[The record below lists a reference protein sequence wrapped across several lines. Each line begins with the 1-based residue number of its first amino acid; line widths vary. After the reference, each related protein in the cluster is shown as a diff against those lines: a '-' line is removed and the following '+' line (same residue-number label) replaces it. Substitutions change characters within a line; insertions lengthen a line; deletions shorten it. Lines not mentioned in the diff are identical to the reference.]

1 MEVKNLFS
9 PLVKEEIT
17 RRINQLTPGS
27 KALWGKMN
35 VEQML
40 AHLQRPIA
48 LAFGKHKIKGN
59 FILKLIGPLFKSAL
73 YNEKPYKHGLPTD
86 TTYVVSDAKN
96 FEQEKDKFIEMVND
110 FKEENISDAK
120 HDIFGT
126 LTKEQWAKATWKHID
141 HHLQQFGV

>member
-1 MEVKNLFS
+1 M
-9 PLVKEEIT
+9 
-17 RRINQLTPGS
+17 
-27 KALWGKMN
+27 
-35 VEQML
+35 
-40 AHLQRPIA
+40 AHLQRPIS
-48 LAFGKHKIKGN
+48 LAFGKHKLKAN

-86 TTYVVSDAKN
+86 KTYIVSNSKN
-96 FEQEKDKFIEMVND
+96 FEEERNKLVEMIHD

-126 LTKEQWAKATWKHID
+126 LTKEQWSKATWKHID

>member
-1 MEVKNLFS
+1 MEIKNLFA
-9 PLVKEEIT
+9 PAVKEVIIN
-17 RRINQLTPGS
+17 RINRLTPNS
-27 KALWGKMN
+27 KALWGTMN
-35 VEQML
+35 VEQMM

-48 LAFGKHKIKGN
+48 LAFGKHTLKGN

-86 TTYVVSDAKN
+86 KTYMVTDAKN
-96 FEQEKDKFIEMVND
+96 FEQEKNKLVEMIHD

-120 HDIFGT
+120 HDIFGK
-126 LTKEQWAKATWKHID
+126 LTKEQWSKATWKHTD